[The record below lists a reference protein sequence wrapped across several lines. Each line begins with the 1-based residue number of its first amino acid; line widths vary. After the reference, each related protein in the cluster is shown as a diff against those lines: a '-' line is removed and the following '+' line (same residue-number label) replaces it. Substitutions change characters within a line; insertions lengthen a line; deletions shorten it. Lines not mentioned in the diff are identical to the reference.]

1 MNIRTVT
8 ALIAI
13 PIVSAAALGA
23 PGQAQAATT
32 TSAGG
37 VGADKATQVTMS
49 ITNDTDETLNPTSAT
64 SSGSGNHWQQ
74 RPTTLAPNGYEIVS
88 NSAAGDAE
96 ISLTYV
102 SAVTHT
108 VYNLHSETPLVG
120 KNSSGGS
127 SSNTSYAVNYS
138 TGSGYSPTDI
148 FSMDPGH
155 TFTYTG
161 QPETYTVPAGVHQ
174 LSLDAVGGSG
184 VGDSTEPSGAQVTG
198 TLNVT
203 PGEVLTVGVGGMGG
217 SNYIQKAG
225 DNDWTHTYNGVP
237 SAGWGLQ
244 NGTTSYAGGDG
255 IQLSNGSAAGGFGGG
270 GSAILDSNG
279 DPLIVAGGGGG
290 TSTDSP
296 LTYGFGG
303 QGGYQGQLTGGNG
316 TPDGGQG
323 GANTSSQGQE
333 LIATA

>member
-1 MNIRTVT
+1 M
-8 ALIAI
+8 
-13 PIVSAAALGA
+13 
-23 PGQAQAATT
+23 
-32 TSAGG
+32 
-37 VGADKATQVTMS
+37 
-49 ITNDTDETLNPTSAT
+49 
-64 SSGSGNHWQQ
+64 
-74 RPTTLAPNGYEIVS
+74 APNGYEIVS
-88 NSAAGDAE
+88 NYAAGDAE
-96 ISLTYV
+96 ISLTYL

-120 KNSSGGS
+120 KNSSSGS

-161 QPETYTVPAGVHQ
+161 QPETYTVPAG
-174 LSLDAVGGSG
+174 STSSAWMRSAAVGGSG

-225 DNDWTHTYNGVP
+225 DNDWTHTYSGVP

-270 GSAILDSNG
+270 GASVILDSNG

-290 TSTDSP
+290 MSTDSP

-303 QGGYQGQLTGGNG
+303 QRRA
-316 TPDGGQG
+316 TPPSIEVGRPAEVHSLDDP
-323 GANTSSQGQE
+323 AVPDNTPRPCRAVDHGPRLGRRTCRGIRTALFLADVPAIRIIGVRRAEPSGRSS
-333 LIATA
+333 